1 MSLSEYYIKAA
12 RWLLPMPF
20 TIAIFLSLITFIAAL
35 SIQQGELIDASWE
48 LLKLWEEGLWNKPL
62 MAFALQMMLM
72 LVLGHVL
79 ASTNVFQTLISKVTV
94 YCTST
99 SKAALIISFSS
110 LIMSLLNW
118 GLGLIFS
125 AILCRKVGEYFKDK
139 GQQVNYSILGA
150 SAYVGLM
157 VWHGGLSG
165 SAPLKIAEK
174 GHFFEQDIGLIYLNR
189 TIFSSM
195 NLTSIFLLLILI
207 PLLAFFLGKT
217 SKKTILP
224 NWPLDN
230 QKNHEKVEMVL
241 GAERIDRS
249 RYIGKFIG
257 LSLLLYL
264 FFKVVKFP
272 SVFNLGFLTP
282 NFINLLL
289 LALGLFLHESLETY
303 VTKVENAIGSA
314 AGILLQFPLYFGIMS
329 LISNSGLLDELA
341 SFFIQISDQSSF
353 PIFTLI
359 SAGIINVFVP
369 SGGGQWAVQGPIVIE
384 AAKALNVSISK
395 SVMALAYG
403 DQLTNMLQPFWA
415 LPLLG
420 ITGLKAKDILPYS
433 FLFMLVGV
441 LIFIFV
447 LILF

>member
-1 MSLSEYYIKAA
+1 M
-12 RWLLPMPF
+12 
-20 TIAIFLSLITFIAAL
+20 
-35 SIQQGELIDASWE
+35 
-48 LLKLWEEGLWNKPL
+48 
-62 MAFALQMMLM
+62 
-72 LVLGHVL
+72 
-79 ASTNVFQTLISKVTV
+79 
-94 YCTST
+94 
-99 SKAALIISFSS
+99 
-110 LIMSLLNW
+110 
-118 GLGLIFS
+118 
-125 AILCRKVGEYFKDK
+125 
-139 GQQVNYSILGA
+139 
-150 SAYVGLM
+150 
-157 VWHGGLSG
+157 
-165 SAPLKIAEK
+165 
-174 GHFFEQDIGLIYLNR
+174 
-189 TIFSSM
+189 
-195 NLTSIFLLLILI
+195 
-207 PLLAFFLGKT
+207 
-217 SKKTILP
+217 
-224 NWPLDN
+224 
-230 QKNHEKVEMVL
+230 
-241 GAERIDRS
+241 
-249 RYIGKFIG
+249 
-257 LSLLLYL
+257 
-264 FFKVVKFP
+264 
-272 SVFNLGFLTP
+272 
-282 NFINLLL
+282 
-289 LALGLFLHESLETY
+289 
-303 VTKVENAIGSA
+303 TKVENAIGSA